1 MGLRRPHAWEG
12 PSSSPVTGEGGLDV
26 PHTRMGVMSPKHW
39 TAGAQGPSWPKDCA
53 QVCFR
58 SGSVSSPGRS
68 GAGHVE
74 DDMWDM
80 QVRAHGCASTQGRR
94 LHGTC
99 VPMCVKQPEPHSHQH
114 RRGCYPSLSNRC
126 PLTRLLTYALK
137 EPGGAGNGTREHP
150 QLRHPARTARGN
162 PGQAERP
169 ESATVTSSQLPAP
182 P

>member
-1 MGLRRPHAWEG
+1 MGLRRPHIWEG
-12 PSSSPVTGEGGLDV
+12 PSSSPVTREGSLDV
-26 PHTRMGVMSPKHW
+26 PHTAWGKCPLNTGLPVPRGPRGPRTAHKYASDLGVS
-39 TAGAQGPSWPKDCA
+39 A
-53 QVCFR
+53 R
-58 SGSVSSPGRS
+58 PGE
-68 GAGHVE
+68 V
-74 DDMWDM
+74 
-80 QVRAHGCASTQGRR
+80 VRATRRMTCGTCRYVHTDVHTQGRR

-99 VPMCVKQPEPHSHQH
+99 VPTCVKQPEPHSRQH

-137 EPGGAGNGTREHP
+137 EPEGAGNGTREHP